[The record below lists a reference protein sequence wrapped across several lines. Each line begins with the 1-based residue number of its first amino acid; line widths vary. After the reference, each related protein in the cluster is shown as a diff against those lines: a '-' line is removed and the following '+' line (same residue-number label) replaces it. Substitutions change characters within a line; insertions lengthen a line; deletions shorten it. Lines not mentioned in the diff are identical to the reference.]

1 MSYFEARDD
10 KRLLRLQQEL
20 AKQDLLIVDELDYV
34 PLLKTSSELLVEI
47 FSQRYERAST
57 LVTSNLP
64 FNEWMKIFGSERL
77 TGALLGRLTHHVPI
91 LEMNSESYRLHQ
103 SKRSRKRSSSAWS
116 PPVWPSFAP
125 PLTRELL
132 HDDRRWLQNL
142 LTADVEATS
151 VTPCRS
157 DWPCTTSCR
166 YRRRSRA
173 SDRTTCEMVLDG
185 FSPRKDV

>member
-1 MSYFEARDD
+1 M
-10 KRLLRLQQEL
+10 
-20 AKQDLLIVDELDYV
+20 
-34 PLLKTSSELLVEI
+34 
-47 FSQRYERAST
+47 
-57 LVTSNLP
+57 TSNLP
-64 FNEWMKIFGSERL
+64 FNEWTEIFGSERL

-142 LTADVEATS
+142 STADVEATS
-151 VTPCRS
+151 VTPAEVIGHAQHSVDTGDAPGPVTAPLAFRQG
-157 DWPCTTSCR
+157 R
-166 YRRRSRA
+166 
-173 SDRTTCEMVLDG
+173 MVLDG